1 MEKIQGVR
9 KQNSDL
15 SKIIKRE
22 KIDAE
27 PKKNPSEE

>member
-22 KIDAE
+22 KIDGE